1 MLSVLDCAL
10 ETHKPMFP
18 SVCLGKEI
26 IQRELCKGTSSS
38 SGETQKTR
46 ILFYLV
52 LCLTVNL

>member
-26 IQRELCKGTSSS
+26 LQRELLQGY
-38 SGETQKTR
+38 
-46 ILFYLV
+46 ILILWRNSKNKDSFLFSAV
-52 LCLTVNL
+52 FDN